1 MYLVHNKT
9 TCTQLLTPVQCNIG
23 LLRLEQEQ
31 AKLLNN
37 DENYMRFVIKILRLI
52 LNPLINFTDVNLIIW
67 RKVKTKDESYTVIKN
82 PEV

>member
-1 MYLVHNKT
+1 M
-9 TCTQLLTPVQCNIG
+9 QCNIG